1 LSTHEITDEIFGG
14 IHASDETRLLA
25 AGLKGVPRLVVPG
38 GLDLITLREPETVPE
53 IYRSQPFVRHNPH
66 ITLVRLTRDQMVQ
79 VAEVMAQRLNQ
90 ATAPVRVAIPAG
102 GYSFYNRDGLHFRD
116 VEADRAFVH
125 TLRTRLKPDIAV
137 TEIQSH
143 VNDPPF
149 ISEILALFENLLKT
163 S

>member
-1 LSTHEITDEIFGG
+1 
-14 IHASDETRLLA
+14 
-25 AGLKGVPRLVVPG
+25 
-38 GLDLITLREPETVPE
+38 
-53 IYRSQPFVRHNPH
+53 
-66 ITLVRLTRDQMVQ
+66 
-79 VAEVMAQRLNQ
+79 MAQRLNQ

-102 GYSFYNRDGLHFRD
+102 ATLFTTGRLHFRD

-149 ISEILALFENLLKT
+149 ISEILPSLKT